1 MENYGI
7 RGRAHELI
15 ESYLSDKKQFVS
27 VLGETSDS
35 LPVMYGVPQG
45 SCLRPLLFL
54 IYINDLTNAYVNSKF
69 ILFADDTNI
78 FVCAKSKLLV
88 YQKANEILESVNKY
102 MMANKL
108 HINEGKSY
116 YVDFTKKTTSTD
128 TEETSADDMLELKI
142 QNSPLKKVQEI
153 KFLGVIIDEN
163 LNWNMHIKT
172 LAKKLA
178 MSSGILNRI
187 KDNIP
192 TTLHKDLYHTLFE
205 SHLT

>member
-15 ESYLSDKKQFVS
+15 ESYLSDRKQFVS

-88 YQKANEILESVNKY
+88 YLKANEILESVNKY

-108 HINEGKSY
+108 HINERKSY
-116 YVDFTKKTTSTD
+116 YVDFTKRQCPMT
-128 TEETSADDMLELKI
+128 
-142 QNSPLKKVQEI
+142 LKK
-153 KFLGVIIDEN
+153 
-163 LNWNMHIKT
+163 
-172 LAKKLA
+172 
-178 MSSGILNRI
+178 
-187 KDNIP
+187 
-192 TTLHKDLYHTLFE
+192 
-205 SHLT
+205 HLQMT